1 MNECVDFT
9 EEEISNFEKLDLNNN
24 VFNNESRLFKIRIND
39 QIKVLKQFLYC
50 DWDNKRLT
58 TINTLIKNKD
68 SFDERFIIPEKIAL
82 YGDEMMG
89 YIMRYVDNYNLSDV
103 LKSNEFPISF
113 KKDMLKQIGE
123 ILLYTDK
130 IRKQNKEL
138 SDFYIGDL
146 QTNNFMYDKHYKVL
160 TVCDLDSCK
169 ISKKIN
175 YPSLYLNC
183 NQYILFVG
191 DKYPINCYGDNIIN
205 RNTDIYCYI
214 MLILSFLYGDS
225 VYKLGLSEYN
235 KYLEHLIN
243 NGLSSELVDLFAR
256 IYSEDDNINPV
267 DLIDAIPDDIS
278 KFHKSYCKFI
288 RKN

>member
-1 MNECVDFT
+1 MDVFMD
-9 EEEISNFEKLDLNNN
+9 ISEDMLSEKIKLSDNIINI
-24 VFNNESRLFKIRIND
+24 ESQLFRINIVNE
-39 QIKVLKQFLYC
+39 IKVLKRFLVC
-50 DWDNKRLT
+50 DLDSKIF

-68 SFDERFIIPEKIAL
+68 CFDERFIIPEKIAL

-89 YIMRYVDNYNLSDV
+89 YIMRYVDNYNLSYI
-103 LKSNEFPISF
+103 LNSNEYSISF

-138 SDFYIGDL
+138 SNFYIGDL
-146 QTNNFMYDKHYKVL
+146 HTNNFMYDKHYNVL

-169 ISKKIN
+169 ISPEFN
-175 YPSLYLNC
+175 FPSLYL
-183 NQYILFVG
+183 LTSPSLSFMS
-191 DKYPINCYGDNIIN
+191 KYPLDINGDNVIN
-205 RNTDIYCYI
+205 SNTDIFCYI
-214 MLILSFLYGDS
+214 ILILNFLYGGNVQKMGSTD
-225 VYKLGLSEYN
+225 YYN
-235 KYLEHLIN
+235 YLEYLKK

-267 DLIDAIPDDIS
+267 DLIESIPDDIS